1 MVGQELW
8 LAKRKR
14 VNKIADSWHKGF
26 RTEPPTY
33 RPIAVVDIGS
43 NSVRLV
49 VYDGLRRSPAPIFN
63 EKILCGLGK
72 GVAITGQLNEAAIAR
87 ALLALRR
94 FRALAKQMGVKT
106 IYAVATAAAREA
118 SNGAAF
124 IDKAESALGAGISVL
139 TGKEEARFAAL
150 GVIAGMPEADGIAGD
165 LGGGSLELIDIRDG
179 KLNDGITLPIGP
191 LRLMDLSGGS
201 IQRAREIVDEYF
213 AKAVILKQ
221 LQGRSFY
228 AVGGTWRNL
237 ARIHMAQVGYPLH
250 VLHHYSVTRQ
260 QAMSISEVV
269 SGLTSSSLKD
279 VKDMSKSR
287 ADTMPFGAMILQ
299 RLLSHSTP
307 KDVVFSVYGVR
318 EGLLYSKLPRRK
330 MLADA
335 LLSSCWDF
343 ARRYARSPAHELEL
357 CDWTDQIF
365 GEHGLPENEEER
377 RLRYAACLL
386 ADIGWRAHPDYRAD
400 RSLGMISQAAF
411 VGVDHPGRV
420 FLALTVFYRY
430 EGEDNQ
436 DGLTRLLDETH
447 MQRAHLLS
455 SMFRLAYILSAAM
468 PGMLPKIGLRLDGAK
483 NLVLKVPPKLKD
495 LLGERVE
502 KRLAGLA
509 LEMGRTAKI
518 EVK

>member
-1 MVGQELW
+1 MKLR
-8 LAKRKR
+8 LKRKR
-14 VNKIADSWHKGF
+14 ALKIEDNWHRGF

-33 RPIAVVDIGS
+33 KPIAVVDIGS

-49 VYDGLRRSPAPIFN
+49 VYDGLRRSPSPIFN

-72 GVAITGQLNEAAIAR
+72 GVAITGNLNEAAIAR
-87 ALLALRR
+87 ALQALRR
-94 FRALAKQMGVKT
+94 FKALTKQIGVKT
-106 IYAVATAAAREA
+106 VYAVATAAAREA
-118 SNGAAF
+118 NNGAKF
-124 IDKAESALGAGISVL
+124 IDQAETALGAGINVL

-150 GVIAGMPEADGIAGD
+150 GVIAGTPEADGIAGD

-191 LRLMDLSGGS
+191 LRLIDISGGNMV
-201 IQRAREIVDEYF
+201 RARTMVDEYLT
-213 AKAVILKQ
+213 KTPLLEK
-221 LQGRSFY
+221 LNGRTFY

-237 ARIHMAQVGYPLH
+237 ARIHMAQIDYPLH
-250 VLHHYSVTRQ
+250 VLHHYAMTRQ
-260 QAMSISEVV
+260 QAGGIAELV

-287 ADTMPFGAMILQ
+287 ADTMPYGAMILQ
-299 RLLSHSTP
+299 RLLHFGKA
-307 KDVVFSVYGVR
+307 KDVICSVYGVR
-318 EGLLYSKLPRRK
+318 EGLLYSKLPRKK
-330 MLADA
+330 MSSDA
-335 LLSSCWDF
+335 LLSSCWDY

-365 GEHGLPENEEER
+365 GNKALPENDEER

-411 VGVDHPGRV
+411 VGIDHPGRV

-430 EGEDNQ
+430 EGEDNK
-436 DGLTRLLDETH
+436 DDLTRLLDETH
-447 MQRAHLLS
+447 IERAHLLS
-455 SMFRLAYILSAAM
+455 SVFRLAYILSAAM
-468 PGMLPKIGLRLDGAK
+468 PGMLPKIGLKLEGEK
-483 NLVLKVPPKLKD
+483 ILTLSMPKKLKD

-509 LEMGRTAKI
+509 FEMGRTPKI
-518 EVK
+518 EVV

>member
-1 MVGQELW
+1 M
-8 LAKRKR
+8 
-14 VNKIADSWHKGF
+14 SWHKGF

-33 RPIAVVDIGS
+33 RPVAVVDIGS

-72 GVAITGQLNEAAIAR
+72 GVAITGNLNEAAIAR

-94 FRALAKQMGVKT
+94 FKALAKQIGVKT

-118 SNGAAF
+118 KNGQQF
-124 IDKAESALGAGISVL
+124 IDKAENALGVGIQVL

-150 GVIAGMPEADGIAGD
+150 GVMAGTPEADGIAGD
-165 LGGGSLELIDIRDG
+165 LGGGSLELIDIKDG
-179 KLNDGITLPIGP
+179 KLHDGITLPIGP
-191 LRLMDLSGGS
+191 LRLIDVSGGS
-201 IQRAREIVDEYF
+201 MQKAREIVDEYLQ
-213 AKAVILKQ
+213 KSTILEK
-221 LQGRSFY
+221 LNGRTFY

-237 ARIHMAQVGYPLH
+237 ARIHMAQTNYPLH
-250 VLHHYSVTRQ
+250 VLHHYSMTRQ
-260 QAMSISEVV
+260 QAEGISELV

-287 ADTMPFGAMILQ
+287 ADTMPFGAMVLD
-299 RLLSHSTP
+299 RLLVHGKA
-307 KDVVFSVYGVR
+307 KDVVCSVYGVR
-318 EGLLYSKLPRRK
+318 EGMLYSKLPRKK
-330 MLADA
+330 MQSDA

-357 CDWTDQIF
+357 CDWTDQLF
-365 GEHGLPENEEER
+365 EKGGLAENEEQR

-411 VGVDHPGRV
+411 VGIDHPGRV

-430 EGEDNQ
+430 EGGDMK
-436 DGLTRLLDETH
+436 DDLTRLLDETH
-447 MQRAHLLS
+447 IARAHLLS
-455 SMFRLAYILSAAM
+455 NMFRLAYILSAAM
-468 PGMLPKIGLRLDGAK
+468 PGMLPKIK
-483 NLVLKVPPKLKD
+483 LKMEGSKTLTLSLPSKLKD

-509 LEMGRTAKI
+509 LEMDRTAKI
-518 EVK
+518 EIV